1 MHEMSAIA
9 TKDNKWRLWLLKP
22 EVLKYLTWKERVAVI
37 CLDKSGAYDVMQRGA
52 TWSMLAS
59 IMADTHMLYVP
70 KTLPTGET
78 WRRLFFEML
87 WPLRNMWD
95 GEAAIAADAA
105 AVKQG
110 SEVDDEDAAPFKLL
124 PKTTEGRDGF
134 KVSVFARFKPVPE
147 KPVVAAEAGAAAVA
161 AKEGEVKQEDE
172 EEITLPLHQ
181 RLALIKL
188 SRGLKT
194 NRSALKV
201 LMQEGSW
208 FGKKWDGVRDDER
221 KANEAAGRSDSP
233 LKTPMQIAPRE
244 KLVACVQSL
253 DPAMGRCVMVGKDV
267 GLREFSFDG
276 VLPPTIRQDQVYD
289 GSCRKLV
296 IDFLNG
302 FNACVIGYGQT
313 GSGKTYTMFGP
324 DGQGLNFS
332 TRGLVPRACEEVLE
346 AISKRTDQ
354 GIEADMACS
363 YVEIYGDSIS
373 DLLKGGAR
381 CGQNKVSA
389 QRFVLSGAAET
400 PVSSMEDISAVLK
413 QGEAQKRRAATAMNE
428 RSSRAHAIFIL
439 RLRQKNLKT
448 GAEASARLF
457 MADLGG
463 CEQVKKSGVQGS
475 SKREKEREAANAA
488 RRKKLTR
495 SIPNGRPSREEPEE
509 EQEPDENAGE
519 NGAEVPEHELNPI
532 GFVMGERLREAV
544 YINLGLLS
552 LKKCIE
558 ALNNKSLYVP
568 YQDSKLTMLLSAG
581 LGGDSKTSV
590 VVCGSMEPKHS
601 VETMAALRFGEKC
614 ALVETEARNKASLI
628 ASILAAL
635 DRDIKALEATI
646 KTKERW
652 EMKEELRVDE
662 LAEAGT
668 YEAMGAGGVEV
679 RKVSVLTGAETERK
693 ELEKMLRKR
702 AELTGSTAD
711 IIDGGGDDD
720 DDGGLAAAGSPS
732 AEGEKENATGA
743 APTGKKKAGRGKKAM
758 AFGGRMAEAYGLGIA
773 YQADADRENE
783 RFDDAVA
790 DEEDLPLAVTGQW
803 KVEKVDHVVLAK
815 KAKKVKR
822 NKLVYSG
829 MSYFSADG
837 M

>member
-1 MHEMSAIA
+1 MTAIA
-9 TKDNKWRLWLLKP
+9 TKDEKWRLWLLKP

-37 CLDKSGAYDVMQRGA
+37 CLDKNGAYDVMQRGE
-52 TWSMLAS
+52 TWNMLAS
-59 IMADTHMLYVP
+59 IMAETHVLYVP

-105 AVKQG
+105 AAERG

-124 PKTTEGRDGF
+124 PKTTNGRDGF

-147 KPVVAAEAGAAAVA
+147 KPAVAAEAEAEAGAAAVA
-161 AKEGEVKQEDE
+161 AKEKEVKQEEE

-194 NRSALKV
+194 NRAALKV

-221 KANEAAGRSDSP
+221 KANEAAGRYNSP
-233 LKTPMQIAPRE
+233 LKTPAQIAPRE
-244 KLVACVQSL
+244 KLIASVQSL

-289 GSCRKLV
+289 GFCRKLV

-313 GSGKTYTMFGP
+313 GSGKTFTMFGP
-324 DGQGLNFS
+324 DGQGVNFS

-413 QGEAQKRRAATAMNE
+413 QGEAQKRRAATAMND

-439 RLRQKNLKT
+439 RLRQKNIKT
-448 GAEASARLF
+448 GAEVSARLF

-475 SKREKEREAANAA
+475 SKREKEREAMNAA
-488 RRKKLTR
+488 SRKKLTR
-495 SIPNGRPSREEPEE
+495 SIPNGRPSGE
-509 EQEPDENAGE
+509 EQKQELEQDENAGE
-519 NGAEVPEHELNPI
+519 NGADVPEHELNPI

-693 ELEKMLRKR
+693 ELEKLLRKR

-711 IIDGGGDDD
+711 IIDGDDD
-720 DDGGLAAAGSPS
+720 DEEEGAAATG
-732 AEGEKENATGA
+732 GEKENATGA
-743 APTGKKKAGRGKKAM
+743 TPAGKKKAGRGKKAM

-773 YQADADRENE
+773 YQADADRDNE
-783 RFDDAVA
+783 RFDAVA
-790 DEEDLPLAVTGQW
+790 DEEDLPAVVKAQGGGQW
-803 KVEKVDHVVLAK
+803 KVEKVDNVVLAK